1 MGRIALTGG
10 APFLF
15 CGQNLGQNKSCYH
28 GRADMSGQTQNVS
41 DLAGEL
47 AQRLPEALIGERI
60 IPRFVDSY
68 VVEHGRHAL
77 QVHASL
83 YRDRLALLQREA
95 LLALTV
101 LTFAQACSE
110 PAASKKL
117 KPRLRSQKDM
127 TTFRR
132 KFLAALARQQK
143 WTVGDAMDFQSD
155 LQIYEQ
161 LISRNSATR
170 RTRKSFEVANHP
182 FVDRCAFLLDSS
194 FMEKARFAA
203 SRALG
208 DLEDLATHVI
218 ASAAQPKIVTRP
230 R

>member
-1 MGRIALTGG
+1 MPG
-10 APFLF
+10 
-15 CGQNLGQNKSCYH
+15 S
-28 GRADMSGQTQNVS
+28 TQNAS
-41 DLAGEL
+41 DLAAEL
-47 AQRLPEALIGERI
+47 AQRLPEALVGERI

-101 LTFAQACSE
+101 LTFTNACSE
-110 PAASKKL
+110 PAAANKSKQ
-117 KPRLRSQKDM
+117 RSMSQKDM

-143 WTVGDAMDFQSD
+143 WTVGDAMDFQTD

-161 LISRNSATR
+161 LIRRNSANR

-203 SRALG
+203 SRTLG
-208 DLEDLATHVI
+208 DLEDLAAHVV
-218 ASAAQPKIVTRP
+218 ASAMEPKNCE
-230 R
+230 

>member
-1 MGRIALTGG
+1 M
-10 APFLF
+10 P
-15 CGQNLGQNKSCYH
+15 GQIQNI
-28 GRADMSGQTQNVS
+28 S
-41 DLAGEL
+41 DLASEL

-101 LTFAQACSE
+101 QTLSNACFAPLS
-110 PAASKKL
+110 SKKS
-117 KPRLRSQKDM
+117 KPRPMSQKN
-127 TTFRR
+127 TGIFRR
-132 KFLAALARQQK
+132 KFLAVLARQQN
-143 WTVGDAMDFQSD
+143 WTAGDALDFQTD
-155 LQIYEQ
+155 LRIYEE
-161 LISRNSATR
+161 LIRRNAATR
-170 RTRKSFEVANHP
+170 RSRKSFEVANHP

-203 SRALG
+203 NRALG
-208 DLEDLATHVI
+208 DLEDLAIHVV
-218 ASAAQPKIVTRP
+218 ALATQQKSAAKP

>member
-101 LTFAQACSE
+101 LTFAQAGSE
-110 PAASKKL
+110 PTASKKL
-117 KPRLRSQKDM
+117 KPRLMSQKDM

-143 WTVGDAMDFQSD
+143 WTVGDAMDFQTD

>member
-1 MGRIALTGG
+1 MPG
-10 APFLF
+10 
-15 CGQNLGQNKSCYH
+15 K
-28 GRADMSGQTQNVS
+28 TQNVS

-47 AQRLPEALIGERI
+47 AQRLPEALVGERI

-101 LTFAQACSE
+101 MTFENACFE
-110 PAASKKL
+110 PTASKKS
-117 KPRLRSQKDM
+117 KPRPMSQKDV
-127 TTFRR
+127 TVFRR
-132 KFLAALARQQK
+132 KFLTILARTQK
-143 WTVGDAMDFQSD
+143 WTVGDAMDFQTD

-161 LISRNSATR
+161 LIRRNSANR
-170 RTRKSFEVANHP
+170 RTRKSFEVTNHP

-218 ASAAQPKIVTRP
+218 ASAAEPKIVTKP

>member
-1 MGRIALTGG
+1 MPRQI
-10 APFLF
+10 
-15 CGQNLGQNKSCYH
+15 
-28 GRADMSGQTQNVS
+28 QNVTDMAS
-41 DLAGEL
+41 EL
-47 AQRLPEALIGERI
+47 AQRLHEALIGERI

-95 LLALTV
+95 LLALT
-101 LTFAQACSE
+101 AQALANACLE
-110 PAASKKL
+110 PASSKKS
-117 KPRLRSQKDM
+117 KPRHMSRKDNVI
-127 TTFRR
+127 FRH

-143 WTVGDAMDFQSD
+143 WTAGDALDFQTD
-155 LQIYEQ
+155 LQIYEE
-161 LISRNSATR
+161 LIRRSAATR
-170 RTRKSFEVANHP
+170 RSRRSFEVANHP

-194 FMEKARFAA
+194 FMEKARLAA

-208 DLEDLATHVI
+208 DLEDLATHIV
-218 ASAAQPKIVTRP
+218 ASVAPQKRVSKP

>member
-1 MGRIALTGG
+1 MRSQ
-10 APFLF
+10 PP
-15 CGQNLGQNKSCYH
+15 
-28 GRADMSGQTQNVS
+28 NVT
-41 DLAGEL
+41 DLASEL

-68 VVEHGRHAL
+68 VVEYGRHAL
-77 QVHASL
+77 HVHASL

-95 LLALTV
+95 LLALT
-101 LTFAQACSE
+101 AQTLESACVE
-110 PAASKKL
+110 PTTSKNS
-117 KPRLRSQKDM
+117 KPRPLSRKNAAV
-127 TTFRR
+127 FRR
-132 KFLAALARQQK
+132 KFLTALARQQK
-143 WTVGDAMDFQSD
+143 WTAGDALDFQTD

-161 LISRNSATR
+161 LIRRNATR

-208 DLEDLATHVI
+208 DLEDLAAHIV
-218 ASAAQPKIVTRP
+218 ASAAQRKTPDGR
-230 R
+230 